1 MIQPRPQA
9 AFFDYGGVL
18 AEEGY
23 HQGLLAIAA
32 RHHLPGDAFFATV
45 TEIIYG
51 CGFVTGHTDEHHF
64 WHLVREETGIS
75 GSDAELTNEIL
86 SRFVLRPRMITAVQ
100 ALRQQGLKVLI
111 LSDQTDWLERLDRR
125 DHFFAEFDQVCNS
138 FRMGKTK
145 RDASLFG
152 DVATRFQMAP
162 EAALFIDDNPGHI
175 ERATA
180 QGWQTHLFTSEDA
193 FFADLTRRQLWP

>member
-1 MIQPRPQA
+1 MTPQA

-32 RHHLPGDAFFATV
+32 RHNLPGEAFFATV

-51 CGFVTGHTDEHHF
+51 CGFVTGQTDEHHF
-64 WHLVREETGIS
+64 WHLVRQETGIS

-86 SRFVLRPRMITAVQ
+86 TRFVLRPRMIEAVRR
-100 ALRQQGLKVLI
+100 LRAQGLQLFI
-111 LSDQTDWLERLDRR
+111 LSDQTDWLERLNLR
-125 DHFFAEFDQVCNS
+125 DHFFVEFDQVVNS
-138 FRMGKTK
+138 FRLGKTK
-145 RDASLFG
+145 RDASLFR
-152 DVATRFQMAP
+152 DMTDRFNLAP

-180 QGWQTHLFTSEDA
+180 QGWQAHLFTSEDA
-193 FFADLTRRQLWP
+193 FFADLATRRLWP

>member
-1 MIQPRPQA
+1 MTPPRPRA

-51 CGFVTGHTDEHHF
+51 CGFVTGQSDEHHF
-64 WHLVREETGIS
+64 WQLVRQQTGID

-86 SRFVLRPRMITAVQ
+86 SRFVLRPRMTEAVRT
-100 ALRQQGLKVLI
+100 LRHHGLRLYI
-111 LSDQTDWLERLDRR
+111 LSDQTDWLERLDQR
-125 DHFFAEFDQVCNS
+125 DHFFGEFDQVCNS
-138 FRMGKTK
+138 FRLGKTK
-145 RDASLFG
+145 RDASLFR
-152 DVATRFQMAP
+152 DMTNRFNVAP
-162 EAALFIDDNPGHI
+162 EAALFIDDNRGHI
-175 ERATA
+175 ERALV
-180 QGWQTHLFTSEDA
+180 QGWQAHLFTSEDA
-193 FFADLTRRQLWP
+193 FFADLQQRRLWP